1 MTISV
6 TGAAGE
12 GTARQQTTPFV
23 LSKRHLSIHAPGS
36 LDSFDDAHEAAAQLR
51 EGRIPAIVG
60 ALPFDLRS
68 PAALTVPAAL
78 HRLPGPWSAAPP
90 SASVPQC
97 VVLDR
102 IPSPDGHLEAVG
114 SALRRLRA
122 LDDPMTKVV
131 LARSLVL
138 GADRP
143 IPPMALMHRL
153 VANDAAGNGFCVDL
167 TPAGEPY
174 TARTLVGSSPEL
186 LVRRSGREVSCF
198 PLAGTAARAADPD
211 QDAAVAQSL
220 TRSVKDLG
228 EHAIVVEGLR
238 KSLGALCEDVRASSS
253 PSLVAAPA
261 LWHLGTPV
269 TGTLRS
275 EQSSALDLALA
286 LHPTAAV
293 CGHPAEEARDA
304 IAQIEGDRG
313 FYAGAV
319 GWCDAQGDGEWM
331 VSIRC
336 GEITADRRSIR
347 IFAGGGIVAESDPE
361 AELAETSAKF
371 SPMLTALGAT
381 EYAWA

>member
-1 MTISV
+1 M
-6 TGAAGE
+6 
-12 GTARQQTTPFV
+12 ARQQATPFV
-23 LSKRHLSIHAPGS
+23 LSKRHQSIHAPGS
-36 LDSFDDAHEAAAQLR
+36 LDAFDDAYEAATRLR
-51 EGRIPAIVG
+51 EGRIPALVG

-78 HRLPGPWSAAPP
+78 HRLPGPWFAPAP
-90 SASVPQC
+90 SDSVPEC

-102 IPSPDGHLEAVG
+102 LPSPDDHVQAVG
-114 SALRRLRA
+114 SAVRRLRA
-122 LDDPMTKVV
+122 SDDPLTKVV

-143 IPPMALMHRL
+143 IAPMTL
-153 VANDAAGNGFCVDL
+153 VHTLAANDAAGNGFCVDL
-167 TPAGEPY
+167 TPAGAPY
-174 TARTLVGSSPEL
+174 SGRALVGSSPEL
-186 LVRRSGREVSCF
+186 LVRRVGREVSCF
-198 PLAGTAARAADPD
+198 PLAGTAARSADPD
-211 QDAAVAQSL
+211 HDAAIAQSL

-238 KSLGALCEDVRASSS
+238 RSLEALCEDVRAPSS

-275 EQSSALDLALA
+275 EQTSALDLALA

-293 CGHPAEEARDA
+293 CGHPADDARDA

-336 GEITADRRSIR
+336 GELAADRRSIR
-347 IFAGGGIVAESDPE
+347 VFAGGGIVAQSDPE

-371 SPMLTALGAT
+371 TPMLTALGAT
-381 EYAWA
+381 EYASV